1 MQFTKKAICVLPSS
15 TLRWIFF
22 PTQGKTNTIKRQT
35 DPIKRKTEKKLN
47 TRTTKN
53 WSPFFI
59 FSCPKNCQNVEL
71 CSCLNSILSKQPLAR
86 KGSLVFMLQR
96 TFWKLGLEC
105 KQVAATTQHSW
116 HQMATFGP
124 NFGPRTS
131 PQRFLTVYM

>member
-1 MQFTKKAICVLPSS
+1 MQFTKKGDLCPSF
-15 TLRWIFF
+15 LNVKVDFF
-22 PTQGKTNTIKRQT
+22 FQHKERLILSNGKQTQLNEKQ
-35 DPIKRKTEKKLN
+35 KRKLKTTGLN

-71 CSCLNSILSKQPLAR
+71 YSCLNSILSKQPLAW

-96 TFWKLGLEC
+96 MFWKLGLEC

-116 HQMATFGP
+116 HQMATFWP
-124 NFGPRTS
+124 NFGHARL
-131 PQRFLTVYM
+131 Q